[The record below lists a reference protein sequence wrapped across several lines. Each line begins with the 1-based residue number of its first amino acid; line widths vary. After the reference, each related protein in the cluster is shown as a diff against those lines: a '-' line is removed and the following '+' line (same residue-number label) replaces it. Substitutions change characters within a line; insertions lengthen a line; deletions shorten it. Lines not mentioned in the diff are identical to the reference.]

1 MSERTLTD
9 GKPVPADESHREI
22 DPATGMQRGYVVLS
36 EEERAKGFVK
46 PVRRS
51 YVHDKCGVTTTMG
64 IALAETYARDP
75 HFYSGTF
82 CAGCRSHFA
91 LAEFHWLPDGEPMNP
106 VLQAVWHVGRE
117 EREKRHAEER
127 RQKRIAELRR
137 ELAELERLPANESA
151 QRLEVPK

>member
-1 MSERTLTD
+1 MSNRTLTD
-9 GKPVPADESHREI
+9 GSPVPADESHRTINPE
-22 DPATGMQRGYVVLS
+22 TGMQQGYVVLS
-36 EEERAKGFVK
+36 AEERAKGFVK

-64 IALAETYARDP
+64 ISLAETYARDP
-75 HFYSGTF
+75 HFYYGTV

-117 EREKRHAEER
+117 EREKRDAEER
-127 RQKRIAELRR
+127 RQRRIAELRR
-137 ELAELERLPANESA
+137 ELAELEGAAVNEGDS
-151 QRLEVPK
+151 RNG